1 MTTIT
6 PTLLIAPVVLGAA
19 DASLYSPPTNT
30 TAQISRAVF
39 ANTSA
44 SAVTITAG
52 LTSGGALGASNTML
66 PPRTLAPGESYPA
79 PELAGLVIP
88 FGSQIH
94 AYASAASSVTLTVSG
109 IAIQ

>member
-6 PTLLIAPVVLGAA
+6 PALLAAPIVLGAV

-30 TAQISRAVF
+30 TAQIGRAVF

-52 LTSGGALGASNTML
+52 LTTGGALGASTTMI
-66 PPRTLAPGESYPA
+66 PPRTLAPGESYVS

-88 FGSQIH
+88 FGYQLH
-94 AYASAASSVTLTVSG
+94 GFASAASSVTLTISG
-109 IAIQ
+109 ITVQ